1 MIVNCYLP
9 VKITAHCKTPAMFLY
24 QTKDALRRK
33 VSILIGL
40 MFGFNLTTL
49 LLKSSNLVD
58 KMPVGHYKTTSLHR
72 ENADDICLPS

>member
-9 VKITAHCKTPAMFLY
+9 VKTVALCKTSAMFLY
-24 QTKDALRRK
+24 QANILRRK

-49 LLKSSNLVD
+49 LFKSSNLVD
-58 KMPVGHYKTTSLHR
+58 K
-72 ENADDICLPS
+72 